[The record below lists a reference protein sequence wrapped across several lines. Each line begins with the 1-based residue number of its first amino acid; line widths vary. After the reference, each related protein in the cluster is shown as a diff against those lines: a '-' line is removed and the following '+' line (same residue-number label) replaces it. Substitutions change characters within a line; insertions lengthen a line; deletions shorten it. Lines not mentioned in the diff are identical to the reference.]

1 MSHSLSLPSFPP
13 VTWAD
18 LTAQRNYLVRFARHR
33 LMDPALAVEVMAEG
47 LGKLFPLLLGR

>member
-33 LMDPALAVEVMAEG
+33 LMDPALAEDLVHDC
-47 LGKLFPLLLGR
+47 LLYTSRCV